1 MKFLILFFTAALF
14 SAAAQAAIP
23 QLKQKDFAMLI
34 KSAQNTSLTL
44 TERWQ
49 SLVQAGK
56 IAEPDQ
62 VEKIA
67 EFSKNSEWFMRNA
80 ALVALQGVNGGD
92 DAIEQAKILIKDKA
106 LVVRSAA
113 VAALANKHTLE
124 IKQLFAAELAKPY
137 NFSGQQSLWIRPQL
151 MEQITLLATEED
163 RQFLARYLFDADPK
177 VAELSVEALEKM
189 SAVHFDEKNSI
200 SQWQQYVKKHNWL

>member
-1 MKFLILFFTAALF
+1 MKSLILFLTAVMT
-14 SAAAQAAIP
+14 SGVVHAAIP
-23 QLKQKDFAMLI
+23 QLKQKDFAALI
-34 KSAQNTSLTL
+34 KSAQDTSLTL

-56 IAEPDQ
+56 IAEADQ
-62 VEKIA
+62 VEKIT

-80 ALVALQGVNGGD
+80 ALVALQGVHGGD

-113 VAALANKHTLE
+113 VVALANKNTLE

-137 NFSGQQSLWIRPQL
+137 NFSGRQSLWIRPQL
-151 MEQITLLATEED
+151 MEKIAQLSTEDD
-163 RQFLARYLFDADPK
+163 RQFFSRYLFDSDQK
-177 VAELSVEALEKM
+177 VAELSADALEKI
-189 SAVHFDEKNSI
+189 STVHFDEKKSVEL
-200 SQWQQYVKKHNWL
+200 WQVYVKKHNWL